1 VNVSLNEIRIS
12 VKTKRA
18 VVLCSGGLDSTVAAA
33 EARAAGFELYVLSV
47 NYGQRHLLELKAV
60 PEIAKALGAKDSLV
74 IDLNLRAIGGS
85 ALTADIPVAKD
96 QPDGDIGGHIPAT
109 YVPARNTIFLSLA
122 LGWAEVIEAD
132 AIYLGANVL
141 DYSGYPDCR
150 PEFLEAF
157 NRLALVGTKAGATG
171 HPIHIEAPL
180 LKMSKAQIIQRGIEL
195 QAPLQFTHSCY
206 DPEDSGRS
214 CGRCDSCRLRMKGF
228 AEAGVPD
235 PAVYVV

>member
-1 VNVSLNEIRIS
+1 M
-12 VKTKRA
+12 KTKRA

-47 NYGQRHLLELKAV
+47 NYGQRHLVELKAV
-60 PEIAKALGAKDSLV
+60 PEIARALGAKDSLV

-85 ALTADIPVAKD
+85 ALTADMPVPKD
-96 QPDGDIGGHIPAT
+96 RSESDIGRHIPAT

-132 AIYLGANVL
+132 TIYLGANVL

-157 NRLALVGTKAGATG
+157 NRLAVVGTRAGAAG
-171 HPIHIEAPL
+171 HPVRIEAPL
-180 LKMSKAQIIQRGIEL
+180 IKMSKADIIQRGIVL
-195 QAPLQFTHSCY
+195 QAPLHLTHSCY
-206 DPEDSGRS
+206 DPDDGGRS
-214 CGRCDSCRLRMKGF
+214 CGRCDSCRLRLKGF
-228 AEAGVPD
+228 AEAGLPD

>member
-1 VNVSLNEIRIS
+1 

-33 EARAAGFELYVLSV
+33 EARAAGFDLYVLSV
-47 NYGQRHLLELKAV
+47 NYGQRHLVELKAV
-60 PEIAKALGAKDSLV
+60 PEIARALGAKDSLV

-85 ALTADIPVAKD
+85 ALTADMPVPKD
-96 QPDGDIGGHIPAT
+96 QPEGDIGRHIPPT
-109 YVPARNTIFLSLA
+109 YVPARNTILLSLA

-132 AIYLGANVL
+132 TIYLGANVL

-157 NRLALVGTKAGATG
+157 NRLALVGTRAGTAG
-171 HPIHIEAPL
+171 HPIRIEAPL
-180 LKMSKAQIIQRGIEL
+180 LKMSKAEIIQRGIVL
-195 QAPLQFTHSCY
+195 QAPLHLTHSCY
-206 DPEDSGRS
+206 DPDEGGRS
-214 CGRCDSCRLRMKGF
+214 CGRCDSCRLRLKGF
-228 AEAGVPD
+228 AEAGLPD

>member
-1 VNVSLNEIRIS
+1 M
-12 VKTKRA
+12 KTKRA

-47 NYGQRHLLELKAV
+47 NYGQRHLVELKTV
-60 PEIAKALGAKDSLV
+60 PEIARALGAKDSLV

-85 ALTADIPVAKD
+85 ALTADVPVPKNRTEGEIGRQIPT
-96 QPDGDIGGHIPAT
+96 T

-132 AIYLGANVL
+132 TIYLGANVL

-157 NRLALVGTKAGATG
+157 NRLTLVGTRAGVAG
-171 HPIHIEAPL
+171 HPVHIEAPL
-180 LKMSKAQIIQRGIEL
+180 LKMSKAEIIQRGIVL
-195 QAPLQFTHSCY
+195 QAPLHLTHSCY
-206 DPEDSGRS
+206 DPDDDGRS
-214 CGRCDSCRLRMKGF
+214 CGRCDSCRLRLKGF
-228 AEAGVPD
+228 AEAGLPD
-235 PAVYVV
+235 PAVYASHG

>member
-1 VNVSLNEIRIS
+1 M
-12 VKTKRA
+12 KTKRA